1 MKNVIYKIRNITNNK
16 FYVGSTNDSRERFR
30 NHRKMLRGNRHH
42 CKHLQASW
50 NKYGEDFFKF
60 EILEELEHSE
70 LLFAA
75 EDIWLKEW
83 VGKKECYNSG
93 RSAAAPMRGIAK
105 EDHPSFGKVLSDS
118 EKETISVGLKKYY
131 LTNTHHRTGVK
142 LSRETIEKIA
152 LNRTPPK
159 GEAHYRYGKTVS
171 DETKKKIGDAQRGVK
186 KAPRVYTESGLK
198 KAQENM
204 KRNAV
209 RTEIKDIGY
218 ILNSFPQEVLNRYD
232 FTNAVYTGSAHRMTG
247 CVCPQHGEFTQ
258 YSGYF
263 RKGRGC
269 PSCGAEERSV
279 SKSIQMKEYWN
290 TPEGRD
296 TILKSRD
303 KKETD
308 PTKMSEKDQVE
319 FYKTARKNLI
329 NDMETLIKPFG
340 WKMEGVSVRTP
351 QYIDSG
357 IECFLKPIKK
367 NKPIDCYDLI
377 KKIELFVGQP
387 NFPFPHLDGESPTNR
402 GFWLQID
409 NTD

>member
-1 MKNVIYKIRNITNNK
+1 MKNVIYKIRNVVNNK
-16 FYVGSTNDSRERFR
+16 FYVGSTVDARVRFQAHKR
-30 NHRKMLRGNRHH
+30 NLKNN
-42 CKHLQASW
+42 KHQSPHMQAAW
-50 NKYGEDFFKF
+50 NKYGEDCFKF
-60 EILEELEHSE
+60 EVVEKVDCSENLLIAEQVWLDEH
-70 LLFAA
+70 A
-75 EDIWLKEW
+75 
-83 VGKKECYNSG
+83 GKSYCYNWAIDA
-93 RSAAAPMRGIAK
+93 RAPMRGRKHTPEVALK
-105 EDHPSFGKVLSDS
+105 CREAGKKVPSGETSVL
-118 EKETISVGLKKYY
+118 Y
-131 LTNTHHRTGVK
+131 GVP
-142 LSRETIEKIA
+142 R
-152 LNRTPPK
+152 
-159 GEAHYRYGKTVS
+159 S

-186 KAPRVYTESGLK
+186 KAPRVYTEEGLK

-204 KRNAV
+204 KRNAAV
-209 RTEIKDIGY
+209 QEIKDIEY
-218 ILNSFPQEVLNRYD
+218 ILNTFPQEVLYKYD
-232 FTNAVYTGSAHRMTG
+232 FTNAIYTGSAHRMTG
-247 CVCPQHGEFTQ
+247 CICPKHGEFTQ

-367 NKPIDCYDLI
+367 NKPIDCYDLA
-377 KKIELFVGQP
+377 KNIELLIRQP
-387 NFPFPHLDGESPTNR
+387 NFPFPWIDGDSPDNR
-402 GFWLQID
+402 GFWIQIST
-409 NTD
+409 TD